1 MSVWNMELRKFPRL
15 AELLAASYVLGT
27 LQGRARLRF
36 AHMLRQRP
44 WLARIVARWED
55 ALMPK
60 ALTGPARP
68 APASVWHAVQAQLPG
83 HTGPARMTTAPAQS
97 WWRASWWPALS
108 AALTVALLVVWF
120 WPTPPQMPYTAVLT
134 NAQGKPTWVIRA
146 NAHDM
151 RLRTLENVALPQG
164 HSYQLWALVPHR
176 KPISMGLLPT
186 QPSESPIL
194 PAPDHIDMQS
204 VELVAVTMEP
214 AGGSPTGQP
223 TGPILFK
230 AYLVRS

>member
-1 MSVWNMELRKFPRL
+1 MELRKSPKL

-36 AHMLRQRP
+36 AQLIRQRP

-55 ALMPK
+55 ALLPK
-60 ALTGPARP
+60 ALVGPTRE
-68 APASVWHAVQAQLPG
+68 APAAVWHAVEAQLPG
-83 HTGPARMTTAPAQS
+83 HVPSRIQDASSTRP

-108 AALTVALLVVWF
+108 AALTVALLVVWL
-120 WPTPPQMPYTAVLT
+120 WPGPAPMPYMAVLT
-134 NAQGKPTWVIRA
+134 NPQGKPTWVIQA

-151 RLRTLENVALPQG
+151 RLRTLENVALPRG
-164 HSYQLWALVPHR
+164 RSYQLWALVPDH

-186 QPSESPIL
+186 SPSESPVL
-194 PAPDHIDMQS
+194 PAPDHIDMRS
-204 VELVAVTMEP
+204 VELVAVTMAP

>member
-1 MSVWNMELRKFPRL
+1 MELRKYPKL
-15 AELLAASYVLGT
+15 AELLAASFVLGT

-36 AHMLRQRP
+36 AQMLRERP
-44 WLARIVARWED
+44 WLARLVARWED
-55 ALMPK
+55 ALLPK
-60 ALTGPARP
+60 ALVGPTRK
-68 APASVWHAVQAQLPG
+68 APAAVWHGVAAQLPG
-83 HTGPARMTTAPAQS
+83 RSTSARAEGSAAPR
-97 WWRASWWPALS
+97 WWQASWWPALS
-108 AALTVALLVVWF
+108 AALAVALLVVWL

-134 NAQGKPTWVIRA
+134 NAQGKPTWLIRA

-151 RLRTLENVALPQG
+151 RLRTLEPVSLPSG
-164 HSYQLWALVPHR
+164 HSYQLWALIPDR

-186 QPSESPIL
+186 HPSESPIL
-194 PAPDHIDMQS
+194 PAPEHIDLRS

-230 AYLVRS
+230 AYLVHS